1 MGREV
6 TVMMSLFESYLTRV
20 TMALKLIFGSDT
32 QLFGT
37 DSYHVSLGACS
48 PGVHCNSY
56 HDFYVTSS
64 CGYIVK
70 GLALIAILNFNIS
83 FLKLLKD
90 HSSLGPI
97 LKKKVNQHHLLKS
110 RTSIA
115 R

>member
-1 MGREV
+1 
-6 TVMMSLFESYLTRV
+6 MMSLFERFLTRV

-70 GLALIAILNFNIS
+70 GLALIAILKL
-83 FLKLLKD
+83 LKLLKD

-110 RTSIA
+110 RTSIIKHVNLSENTM
-115 R
+115 